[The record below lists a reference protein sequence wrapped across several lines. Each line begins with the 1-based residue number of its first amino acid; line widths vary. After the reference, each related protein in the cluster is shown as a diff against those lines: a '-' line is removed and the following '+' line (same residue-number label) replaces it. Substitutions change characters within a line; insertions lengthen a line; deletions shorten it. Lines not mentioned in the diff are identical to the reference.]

1 MAPKNKGVGLLVLA
15 VLALLLLL
23 AKPKKPPAP
32 AVPGGNIAGV
42 VTLSQG
48 NSYQARAHLVVKG
61 AGDALI
67 IGVTWTAETT
77 NSLGQPINWNYGISY
92 RFRQSGTPNITLAGG
107 WANIGSFPNGTHTFT
122 FNNITALSPLNYPAF
137 AGKTWDVQVALHAD
151 RSSGTGEPLG
161 DMAALEDNALLLAN
175 GEHLNAFRVV

>member
-15 VLALLLLL
+15 ILALLLLL

-67 IGVTWTAETT
+67 IGVTWTAATT
-77 NSLGQPINWNYGISY
+77 NFLGEPIPWNYGISY
-92 RFRQSGTPNITLAGG
+92 RFVSRPTGAILAGG
-107 WANIGSFPNGTHTFT
+107 WANIGSKPNGTHTFT

-137 AGKTWDVQVALHAD
+137 AGKSWDVQVSLRAD
-151 RSSGTGEPLG
+151 RSSPTGEPLG
-161 DMAALEDNALLLAN
+161 DMAVLEDNALLLAN
-175 GEHLNAFRVV
+175 GEHRDAFRVV